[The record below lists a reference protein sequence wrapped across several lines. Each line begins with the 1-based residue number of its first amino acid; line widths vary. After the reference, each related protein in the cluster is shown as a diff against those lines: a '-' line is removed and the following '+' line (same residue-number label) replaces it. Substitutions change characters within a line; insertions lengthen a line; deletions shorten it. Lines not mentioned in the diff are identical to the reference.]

1 MSSASSP
8 SSGSNAAAGKRKRD
22 APITLQPSS
31 RDASGEEAA
40 EPELNQQHKK
50 GPRLAIETARKRQR
64 SGLAT
69 ERSVGSADSEEDEGE
84 SSSSVGLG
92 GDVNGMAAP
101 PVGKLTD
108 PVGYK
113 TNPPP
118 EGRAVRVYADGVFDL
133 FHLG

>member
-8 SSGSNAAAGKRKRD
+8 GSGPNAAATAGKRKRD
-22 APITLQPSS
+22 APVTLQPSS
-31 RDASGEEAA
+31 RDASGEETA
-40 EPELNQQHKK
+40 EPPLNQQHKK
-50 GPRLAIETARKRQR
+50 GTGGLAVDTARKRQR

-69 ERSVGSADSEEDEGE
+69 ERSVGSADSEEDE

-92 GDVNGMAAP
+92 GDAMAAP

-113 TNPPP
+113 TNAPP

>member
-8 SSGSNAAAGKRKRD
+8 ISGPAAAAAGKRKRD
-22 APITLQPSS
+22 APITLQPSPRS
-31 RDASGEEAA
+31 ASGEDTTT
-40 EPELNQQHKK
+40 PPLNELHKK
-50 GPRLAIETARKRQR
+50 GAPSLAIETQRKRQR

-69 ERSVGSADSEEDEGE
+69 ERSVGSADEDEE
-84 SSSSVGLG
+84 EESSSSSVGLG
-92 GDVNGMAAP
+92 GEAMAAP
-101 PVGKLTD
+101 PVGRLTD

-113 TNPPP
+113 TNAPP